1 MSYLKECDV
10 FVRNL
15 QMHVINMKLEKNK
28 DQLSCPLGFP
38 ILLFLFYATGN
49 LMCSFRVWSLG
60 RMWNSI
66 ASVLIIASFIYFAQI
81 GTFSCTQVHKIE

>member
-15 QMHVINMKLEKNK
+15 HMHVINMKREKNK
-28 DQLSCPLGFP
+28 EQLSCLLGFP
-38 ILLFLFYATGN
+38 ILLFLFYAN
-49 LMCSFRVWSLG
+49 LMCSFRVWCLG

-66 ASVLIIASFIYFAQI
+66 ASVLILVIYFD
-81 GTFSCTQVHKIE
+81 TFSCTQVHKIE